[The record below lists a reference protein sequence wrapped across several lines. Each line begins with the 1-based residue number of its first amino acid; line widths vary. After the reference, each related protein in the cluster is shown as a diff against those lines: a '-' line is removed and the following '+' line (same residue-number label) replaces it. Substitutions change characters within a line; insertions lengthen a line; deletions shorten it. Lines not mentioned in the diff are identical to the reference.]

1 MTRETLTRE
10 KIVRTA
16 VELLDEQGLAGLRM
30 RNLGDRLGTAATT
43 MYWHIGSKDNLLVL
57 ASEASWTEIPLPDLE
72 KTAWRD
78 CAADMARGQYAML
91 TRHPWLVQA
100 MSSQVLYGPAKARHD
115 DHNLAVYELA
125 GFAGAEADRAAAIVF
140 MFVLGSAFGASASAE
155 LDARLRRLGGDPR
168 RRLRELVA
176 HQKSIAMQFPRLRA
190 RLETVDD
197 GDYYGAPEKS
207 FEMGLDDVLDGLG
220 RQLAEDARRRDAGDA
235 GDGRP
240 GSLPSPAPSQHR
252 VAASSASLQSSSDQ
266 YRRIP

>member
-16 VELLDEQGLAGLRM
+16 IELLDEQGLAGLRM

-43 MYWHIGSKDNLLVL
+43 VYWHIGSKDNLLVL
-57 ASEASWTEIPLPDLE
+57 ASEASWSEIALPDLVHAE
-72 KTAWRD
+72 WRA
-78 CAADMARGQYAML
+78 CAAEMARGQYAML

-115 DHNLAVYELA
+115 DHNLAVFELA
-125 GFAGAEADRAAAIVF
+125 GFTGAEADRAAAIVF
-140 MFVLGSAFGASASAE
+140 MFVLGSAFGTSASAA
-155 LDARLRRLGGDPR
+155 LDAQLRRLGGDPR

-197 GDYYGAPEKS
+197 GDDYYAAPDTS
-207 FEMGLDDVLDGLG
+207 FEMGLDVVLDGLG
-220 RQLAEDARRRDAGDA
+220 RHLAEDGRQHA

-240 GSLPSPAPSQHR
+240 AGGPSPASQHR